1 MFSTSSKNFKNCAG
15 QIKQTCKLY
24 AVHDLWVCVLCS
36 KMRTSCFCLFWS
48 IEVRL
53 GIPHQQA
60 KGYTR
65 NTFPS
70 PAISQMLWV
79 ENGKPGTESQWSQ
92 APWLVGEA
100 HQRPPPN
107 PPPTPWLP
115 ASRFLA
121 PGSSSL
127 LAEDGT
133 TDGDRDVSQSRL
145 PDFKSLIFPLG
156 LPNLAKCHSSCSVSK
171 WS

>member
-1 MFSTSSKNFKNCAG
+1 MFSTSSKNLKNCAG

-24 AVHDLWVCVLCS
+24 AVHDLWVCVLCP

-79 ENGKPGTESQWSQ
+79 ENGKPGTDSRWLQ
-92 APWLVGEA
+92 ASWLVREA

-107 PPPTPWLP
+107 PPPPHDCQQ
-115 ASRFLA
+115 ADFLLQAA
-121 PGSSSL
+121 PHSWQRMARQMGI
-127 LAEDGT
+127 ET
-133 TDGDRDVSQSRL
+133 
-145 PDFKSLIFPLG
+145 
-156 LPNLAKCHSSCSVSK
+156 LAKAGFLILKVSFSP
-171 WS
+171 WGCQI